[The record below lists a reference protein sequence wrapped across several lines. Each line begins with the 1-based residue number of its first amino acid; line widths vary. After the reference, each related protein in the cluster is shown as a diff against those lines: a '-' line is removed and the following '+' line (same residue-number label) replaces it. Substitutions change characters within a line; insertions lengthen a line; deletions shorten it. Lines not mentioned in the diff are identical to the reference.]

1 MKFLKQKLRKK
12 IKDDIKENID
22 LKKKI
27 IKKNIDEIIKVQEIC
42 ISSLRSGGKLIFCG
56 NGGSASDA
64 HHLATELLVRLRPNI
79 NRKPISAISL
89 NLDTTSLTAC
99 GNDYSYEIYLSRM
112 LEALGNKND
121 VLIAISTSGNS
132 KNIIKVLKKAKN
144 MKIRSIA
151 LLGKK
156 GGAAKNYCENNIIID
171 SNNTARIQEAHICIG
186 HILMEIIENHL
197 INEKS

>member
-1 MKFLKQKLRKK
+1 MKLLKQKLRKK
-12 IKDDIKENID
+12 IKDDIIANID

-79 NRKPISAISL
+79 NRKPIPAISL

-99 GNDYSYEIYLSRM
+99 GNDYSYDIYLSRM

-121 VLIAISTSGNS
+121 VLITISTSGNS

-144 MKIRSIA
+144 MKIRSVA

-156 GGAAKNYCENNIIID
+156 GGTAKNYCEHNIIID
-171 SNNTARIQEAHICIG
+171 SKNTARIQEAHICIG